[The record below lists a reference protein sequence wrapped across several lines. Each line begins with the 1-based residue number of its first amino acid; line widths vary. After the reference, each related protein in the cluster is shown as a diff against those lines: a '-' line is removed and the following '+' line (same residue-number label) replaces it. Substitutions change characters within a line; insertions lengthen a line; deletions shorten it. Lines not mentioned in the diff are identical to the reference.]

1 MKNINTEFV
10 KDGMSLSYLFT
21 AAKSSLNQFK
31 RNFSGIIKEAK
42 KHSLLELFEI
52 VAKDLFYQRTLLGW
66 IYLIGLSSIPILFE
80 MSKSGPVDW
89 MGLWTSVTG
98 VICVILVTEGRASN
112 YIFGLI
118 NSIIYLLL
126 ALKSGFYGE
135 VLTTLYFAVC
145 QPVGLYIWLNNRIN
159 EQKVSSEKNQFKSKS
174 LGIGGWIK
182 YLALTVVIWLGMGF
196 AYQSIGSQRP
206 FRDSITDGTNGVGQ
220 LLMNGLYW
228 EQWLFWIATNL
239 FSIYLWWGNGGN
251 AQMVV
256 MYLVYTLNSVVGWYH
271 WKKASDQTGIILEK
285 YSFQKEG
292 LLDEKR

>member
-10 KDGMSLSYLFT
+10 KDRVSISCLFA
-21 AAKSSLNQFK
+21 AAKSSLEQFK
-31 RNFSGIIKEAK
+31 GNLSGIIEEAK

-52 VAKDLFYQRTLLGW
+52 VAKDLFYQRTLLRW

-118 NSIIYLLL
+118 NAIIYLLL

-159 EQKVSSEKNQFKSKS
+159 EQKVSSEENKFKSKS
-174 LGIGGWIK
+174 LRIGGWIK

-256 MYLVYTLNSVVGWYH
+256 MYLVYTLNSVVGWYQ
-271 WKKASDQTGIILEK
+271 WKKASV
-285 YSFQKEG
+285 
-292 LLDEKR
+292 